1 MTATIAEHIAQQLA
15 DRILSGDLAPGQ
27 RIEEKTVTEQFGVSR
42 TPVRDALRHL
52 AATGLVAIRP
62 HRGVTVVDL
71 EVDQLSDM
79 FEAQAEIE
87 ALCARLSARRMSAI
101 ERRKLQMIADDSERA
116 LPDTDHA
123 LYSSANEEF
132 HKLIYTGAHNDTL
145 EQIAVNLWNRVAPFR
160 RSIFFKLGNRMEHSF
175 SEHNAIIEAILA
187 GDETRAQ
194 EAMHAHITS
203 SSVNAID
210 YLLQHGGDSGK
221 QA

>member
-42 TPVRDALRHL
+42 TPVRDALRQL

-87 ALCARLSARRMSAI
+87 ALCAQLSARRMSAI
-101 ERRKLQMIADDSERA
+101 EQRKLQMVAEDSEGA
-116 LPDTDHA
+116 LPAADLA
-123 LYSSANEEF
+123 RYSSANEKL
-132 HKLIYTGAHNDTL
+132 HKLIYAGAHNDTL
-145 EQIAVNLWNRVAPFR
+145 EQIAINLWNRVAPFR
-160 RSIFFKLGNRMEHSF
+160 RSIFFKFGNRMEHSF
-175 SEHNAIIEAILA
+175 GEHNAVVEAILA
-187 GDETRAQ
+187 GDEARAR
-194 EAMHAHITS
+194 EAMHAHITN

-210 YLLQHGGDSGK
+210 YLLQHGGDGDK
-221 QA
+221 PA